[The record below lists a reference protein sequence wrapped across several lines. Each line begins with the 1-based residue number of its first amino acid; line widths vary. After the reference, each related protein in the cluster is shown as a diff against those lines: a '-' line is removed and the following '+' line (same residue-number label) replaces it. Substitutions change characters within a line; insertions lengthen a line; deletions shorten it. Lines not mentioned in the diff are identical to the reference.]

1 MATRCQAS
9 QRASWDL
16 ESSPGPTVST
26 MSRAVR
32 AAAHIAAGLTFA
44 SAPTP
49 RIGCLAEQS
58 SSTRSVGLWSVR
70 PVIAGARWPRWSSN
84 SRANSPEVP
93 PETIQRAVAGEYDDY
108 DNSAILDFV
117 PILVER
123 PVRAELR
130 HRG

>member
-1 MATRCQAS
+1 
-9 QRASWDL
+9 
-16 ESSPGPTVST
+16 
-26 MSRAVR
+26 MSRPVR
-32 AAAHIAAGLTFA
+32 AAAHIAAGLAFA
-44 SAPTP
+44 SAATTAY
-49 RIGCLAEQS
+49 RLFGGTGS
-58 SSTRSVGLWSVR
+58 SARSVGLWSVR
-70 PVIAGARWPRWSSN
+70 PVIAGARWPRWFSN